1 MAELELHNLVKI
13 YPYAKPKGLFDRRR
27 ARLAKERERQSPY
40 TTNEGIIALQQVSLE
55 VEHGEFVVFLGASG
69 CGKSTLLRMI
79 AGLEDISAGEV
90 RMDGIVVNDLPPEQR
105 DVAMVFQNYS
115 LYPHLCVYD
124 NIAFT
129 LKNKHVPRAELDK
142 KVMAAAEILNLTDLL
157 DRMPKE
163 LSGGQQQRVA
173 IARAIIREPKLFLVD
188 EPFSNLDAGLRG
200 YLREEIRKLYRRL
213 GTTFLYVTHDQM
225 EAMTLGTKIV
235 VMRHGMIE
243 QVGTPRDLYN
253 RPANRYVA
261 SLIGAPQMNFMENQ
275 KLQRDNSGWYIDLFG
290 QRVSLS
296 PDKCEHLSE
305 MDDGH
310 MVALGIRPVDVQLAP
325 VGIPAQVTYVEH
337 LGSEINVHMKVQ
349 NCSFSAVLSQN
360 SPYAAN
366 LMKGQQIHVQ
376 IPANRIHLFSQS
388 TQKRV
393 M

>member
-1 MAELELHNLVKI
+1 
-13 YPYAKPKGLFDRRR
+13 
-27 ARLAKERERQSPY
+27 
-40 TTNEGIIALQQVSLE
+40 
-55 VEHGEFVVFLGASG
+55 
-69 CGKSTLLRMI
+69 
-79 AGLEDISAGEV
+79 
-90 RMDGIVVNDLPPEQR
+90 
-105 DVAMVFQNYS
+105 
-115 LYPHLCVYD
+115 
-124 NIAFT
+124 
-129 LKNKHVPRAELDK
+129 
-142 KVMAAAEILNLTDLL
+142 
-157 DRMPKE
+157 
-163 LSGGQQQRVA
+163 
-173 IARAIIREPKLFLVD
+173 
-188 EPFSNLDAGLRG
+188 
-200 YLREEIRKLYRRL
+200 
-213 GTTFLYVTHDQM
+213 
-225 EAMTLGTKIV
+225 
-235 VMRHGMIE
+235 
-243 QVGTPRDLYN
+243 
-253 RPANRYVA
+253 
-261 SLIGAPQMNFMENQ
+261 MNFMENQ